1 MVFIARGE
9 REEMSVRPV
18 AESDIPQV
26 AELYWSYMRRR
37 KGSAPLGL
45 QPFLRE
51 LYFKNPFSDSAVP
64 SLVYED
70 KSGKVV
76 GFLGGTARKM
86 SVGGQSIRVAFGG
99 NLVVHPEARSGVAAP
114 RLIGTFLAADHD
126 LVMTDSANEITRKIL
141 ERLRFRTIP
150 AMNIHWARPLRP
162 SRYGVYSMSRT
173 MGPAMSLGARL
184 ATKPFCSLADGLAAR
199 LSISPFHQSKSSLQG
214 AELDLETLLQCLAE
228 FRKGYSLWP
237 EYDIHSLQWLVSFME
252 RRPARGALRKVV
264 VRDANQ
270 KIVGWYMY
278 YVKPGAVGE
287 VVQIGGEP
295 KLTKD
300 ILGHLFYDAWK
311 HGAIALHGMVD
322 IRRMADFSDKGCFF
336 TCRGGWTIA
345 RTDRP
350 EVLEA
355 MERGDAYLSRLD
367 GEWALDP
374 GD

>member
-1 MVFIARGE
+1 
-9 REEMSVRPV
+9 MSVRPV
-18 AESDIPQV
+18 TESDIPQV
-26 AELYWSYMRRR
+26 AELYWSHMRRR

-51 LYFKNPFSDSAVP
+51 LYFKNPFSDSVAVP

-70 KSGKVV
+70 KSGKIV
-76 GFLGGTARKM
+76 GFLGGIARKM

-126 LVMTDSANEITRKIL
+126 LAMTDSANEITRRIL

-162 SRYGVYSMSRT
+162 SHLGVYAMSRA
-173 MGPAMSLGARL
+173 MGPAISAGIRL
-184 ATKPFCSLADGLAAR
+184 AAKPFCAVADSMAAR
-199 LSISPFHQSKSSLQG
+199 LSNNPFRQTKSPLQG
-214 AELDLETLLQCLAE
+214 AELDLETLLQCLVE

-237 EYDIHSLQWLVSFME
+237 EYDIQSLQWLVSFME
-252 RRPARGALRKVV
+252 RRPARGTLRKVV
-264 VRDANQ
+264 VRDGNQ
-270 KIVGWYMY
+270 KIVGWYIY
-278 YVKPGAVGE
+278 YVKPGEVGE
-287 VVQIGGEP
+287 VVQIGGEQ

-300 ILGHLFYDAWK
+300 ILGHLFYDAWTQ
-311 HGAIALHGMVD
+311 GAIALHGVVD

-345 RTDRP
+345 RSRKP

-355 MERGDAYLSRLD
+355 MERGDAFLSRLD

>member
-1 MVFIARGE
+1 
-9 REEMSVRPV
+9 MSVRPV

-37 KGSAPLGL
+37 KGSAPPGL
-45 QPFLRE
+45 QPFLQE

-70 KSGKVV
+70 KSGKIV
-76 GFLGGTARKM
+76 GFLGGIVRKM
-86 SVGGQSIRVAFGG
+86 SVGGRSIRAAFGG

-114 RLIGTFLAADHD
+114 RLLGTFLAADHD
-126 LVMTDSANEITRKIL
+126 LVMTDSANQITRKIL

-162 SRYGVYSMSRT
+162 SYLGVYAMSRAT
-173 MGPAMSLGARL
+173 GRAISNGIRL
-184 ATKPFCSLADGLAAR
+184 AAKPFCSLVDSMAAR
-199 LSISPFHQSKSSLQG
+199 LSISPFRQTKSPLHGS
-214 AELDLETLLQCLAE
+214 ELDLETLLQCLVE
-228 FRKGYSLWP
+228 FRKGYSLWA
-237 EYDIHSLQWLVSFME
+237 EYDLPSLQWLVSFME

-264 VRDANQ
+264 VRNSNQ
-270 KIVGWYMY
+270 KIVGWYIY
-278 YVKPGAVGE
+278 YVKRGAVAE
-287 VVQIGGEP
+287 VVQIGGEQ

-311 HGAIALHGMVD
+311 HGAVALHGMVD
-322 IRRMADFSDKGCFF
+322 IRRMADFSDQGCFF

-345 RTDRP
+345 RSGKP

-355 MERGDAYLSRLD
+355 MERGDAFLSRLD